1 MKLKSIGI
9 TLLTVI
15 GVFVLGAVLM
25 NFVVMPLLIHQRAT
39 VIVPDVRQM
48 SEQQADKFLQHVSLN
63 IRVERREYHPEI
75 PEGYVISQRP
85 RVDETV
91 KEGRTVSV
99 VMSLGARTQR
109 IPDIKG
115 LSLRQGRLM
124 LNRNKLHTGR
134 IVRVLEESDVREK
147 VIACAPAPGGQVV
160 EGGEVDVLVSVGGKP
175 REFMMPDLDGQDLLF
190 IREKLESLGFR
201 ISNVRYES
209 RSDVFPNTIVG
220 QSPGPGVMIREGD
233 SIELVAAGSD

>member
-1 MKLKSIGI
+1 M
-9 TLLTVI
+9 
-15 GVFVLGAVLM
+15 
-25 NFVVMPLLIHQRAT
+25 IHQRAT

-48 SEQQADKFLQHVSLN
+48 SEQQAEKFLGRVSLN
-63 IRVERREYHPEI
+63 LSVERREYDTEI

-85 RVDETV
+85 RPDETV

-109 IPDIKG
+109 VPDIKG

-124 LNRNKLHTGR
+124 LTRNKLSAGR
-134 IVRVLEESDVREK
+134 IVRVLEESEVREK
-147 VIACAPAPGGQVV
+147 VLACAPAPGSEVV

-209 RSDVFPNTIVG
+209 RKDVFPNTIVD
-220 QSPGPGVMIREGD
+220 QSPKPGVLIREGD
-233 SIELVAAGSD
+233 SIELVAAGTD